1 MLCCAGAL
9 WASGGGACLAA
20 PGAPP
25 AYQYKNNLLFESS
38 EDEEYINIHALHHLL
53 EGNSHMPDEG
63 LLIFSYEDCEVY
75 VLADESA
82 NVRCIFMRL
91 LNPVKNTNKN
101 GTRLQSAV
109 NGLCTM
115 LDIPRT
121 PYVMRSQKEDAA
133 LLCYDVYSPQEALKL
148 YLVDEKDV
156 NQRRK
161 IFREPRCKAIYGLLW
176 NCGEHEAK
184 LTAGYG
190 YGISFLVNAD
200 DLLFEVTLDISQPT
214 VEYAE
219 MRYRSAIKKSLKA
232 DPRESA
238 ADFFPFFSFNRTK
251 KARVTDGSALRI
263 VAKRDDVCMA
273 RDAKFYAF
281 GTEDKLT
288 EIADA
293 GADEKSYGFDKE
305 NFSEFAA
312 SFPRSFEKEALTT
325 IPEEQPEE
333 ETPPADTPAKPTT
346 VKPEVK
352 PAPAVA
358 PKPAPEQ
365 PTPAPKPDEPLTP
378 EEARRAF
385 IDLLNRM

>member
-1 MLCCAGAL
+1 M
-9 WASGGGACLAA
+9 
-20 PGAPP
+20 
-25 AYQYKNNLLFESS
+25 FESS

-63 LLIFSYEDCEVY
+63 LLIFSYGDCEVY

-91 LNPVKNTNKN
+91 LKPVKNANKN

-148 YLVDEKDV
+148 YLVEEKDV
-156 NQRRK
+156 NLRRK

-200 DLLFEVTLDISQPT
+200 DLLFEVTLDISQPM

-251 KARVTDGSALRI
+251 KARVTEGSALRI

-352 PAPAVA
+352 PAPTVA

-365 PTPAPKPDEPLTP
+365 PAPAPKPAEPLTP